1 MPAHIVDGRTDLVF
15 DWVAQGG
22 SPSEAVDGAT
32 LVQWCA
38 YFGDVS
44 GIRFLVAS
52 GASLDEL
59 GTNRDLNGASFHGHW
74 RLCDYLIEQGADAN
88 APLVATGETPLHAA
102 LCRRDSRAQE
112 KVVKVLL
119 AAGADP
125 TVHCKVGIE
134 TGCFMR
140 DCRTQGEA
148 PLHRAAAYGTLGSI
162 ERLIAA
168 GAVLDDHDARR
179 DTPLTWASRA
189 LRPAEVLRLLCYPPH
204 TISPDYQSLEF
215 RLI

>member
-1 MPAHIVDGRTDLVF
+1 MLARILEGRTDLVF

-32 LVQWCA
+32 LVVWCA

-44 GIRFLVAS
+44 GMRFLVAS

-59 GTNRDLNGASFHGHW
+59 GANHDLNSAAFHGHW
-74 RLCDYLIEQGADAN
+74 RLCDYLIGQGADAN
-88 APLVATGETPLHAA
+88 VPLADTGETSLHAA
-102 LCRRDSRAQE
+102 LCRRESPAHE
-112 KVVKVLL
+112 KVVGILL

-125 TVHCKVGIE
+125 TIHCKADVE

-148 PLHRAAAYGTLGSI
+148 PLHRAAAYGTLGAI
-162 ERLIAA
+162 ERLISA
-168 GAVLDDHDARR
+168 GAQLDDRDARG

-189 LRPAEVLRLLCYPPH
+189 LRPPEVLRLLCFPPH
-204 TISPDYQSLEF
+204 TISPDYLSVET
-215 RLI
+215 RLA

>member
-1 MPAHIVDGRTDLVF
+1 MLARIVEGRTDLVF
-15 DWVAQGG
+15 DWVGQGG
-22 SPSEAVDGAT
+22 SPSEAFDGAT
-32 LVQWCA
+32 LLRWCA

-59 GTNRDLNGASFHGHW
+59 GANRDLNGAAFHGHW

-88 APLVATGETPLHAA
+88 IALADTGETPLHAA
-102 LCRRDSRAQE
+102 LCRRESPAHE
-112 KVVKVLL
+112 KVVAILL

-125 TVHCKVGIE
+125 GVHCTAGVE

-140 DCRTQGEA
+140 DCRTRGEA
-148 PLHRAAAYGTLGSI
+148 PLHRAAAYGTSGAI

-168 GAVLDDHDARR
+168 GAPLDDRDARG
-179 DTPLTWASRA
+179 DSPLTWASWA
-189 LRPAEVLRLLCYPPH
+189 LRSPEVLRLLCFPPH
-204 TISPDYQSLEF
+204 KVALDYLPLET
-215 RLI
+215 RLA

>member
-1 MPAHIVDGRTDLVF
+1 MRARIVEGRTDLVF
-15 DWVAQGG
+15 DWVGQGG
-22 SPSEAVDGAT
+22 SPSEVVDGAT

-44 GIRFLVAS
+44 GIRFVVAS

-59 GTNRDLNGASFHGHW
+59 GANRDLNGAAFHGHW
-74 RLCDYLIEQGADAN
+74 RLCEYLIEQGADAN
-88 APLVATGETPLHAA
+88 VLLADTGEAPLHAA
-102 LCRRDSRAQE
+102 LCRQESPAHE
-112 KVVKVLL
+112 KVVGVLL

-125 TVHCKVGIE
+125 TIHCKSGTE

-148 PLHRAAAYGTLGSI
+148 PLHRAAAYGTSRAI
-162 ERLIAA
+162 EQLIAA
-168 GAVLDDHDARR
+168 GAPLDDRDARG

-189 LRPAEVLRLLCYPPH
+189 LRSPDILRRLCFPPH
-204 TISPDYQSLEF
+204 IIPPDYLPLKT
-215 RLI
+215 RLA

>member
-1 MPAHIVDGRTDLVF
+1 MLARIVEGRTDLVF
-15 DWVAQGG
+15 DWVGQGG
-22 SPSEAVDGAT
+22 SPSEVVDGAT
-32 LVQWCA
+32 LVVWCA

-44 GIRFLVAS
+44 GLRFLVAG

-59 GTNRDLNGASFHGHW
+59 GANRDLGGAAFHGHW
-74 RLCDYLIEQGADAN
+74 RLCEYLIEQGADAN
-88 APLVATGETPLHAA
+88 APLAATGETPLHAA
-102 LCRRDSRAQE
+102 LCRRESPAHE
-112 KVVKVLL
+112 KVVGILL

-125 TVHCKVGIE
+125 TVHCKDGIE

-162 ERLIAA
+162 ERLISA
-168 GAVLDDHDARR
+168 GAVIEDRDTRG

-189 LRPAEVLRLLCYPPH
+189 LRPPDVLRLLCFPPH
-204 TISPDYQSLEF
+204 VILPNYLPLET
-215 RLI
+215 RLA

>member
-1 MPAHIVDGRTDLVF
+1 MLARIVEGRTDLVF
-15 DWVAQGG
+15 DWVGQGG

-32 LVQWCA
+32 LLRWCA

-59 GTNRDLNGASFHGHW
+59 GTNRDLNGAAFHGHW

-88 APLVATGETPLHAA
+88 IALGDTGETPLHAA
-102 LCRRDSRAQE
+102 LCRRESPAHE
-112 KVVKVLL
+112 KVVAILL

-125 TVHCKVGIE
+125 RVHCTVGVE

-140 DCRTQGEA
+140 DCRTRGEA
-148 PLHRAAAYGTLGSI
+148 PLHRAAAYGTSGAI

-168 GAVLDDHDARR
+168 GAQLDDRDARG
-179 DTPLTWASRA
+179 DSPLTWASWA
-189 LRPAEVLRLLCYPPH
+189 LRSPEVLRLLCFPPH
-204 TISPDYQSLEF
+204 KVALEYLPLEI
-215 RLI
+215 RLV